1 MSAVTAPHSAETR
14 VTAPR
19 RTVRSWQLYD
29 WANSAFVTTVVA
41 ALAGPYVTAVAN
53 RAADDD
59 GILLRIGALHLPA
72 DAYFPYVVSA
82 SVLVQVLVLPL
93 LGAVADRTGSSRRLL
108 GLCCSVGAA
117 ATTGLLWASGTRW
130 VLAGVLFGV
139 ANVAFGASIVVYNAM
154 LPRLAAPADQHRV
167 SAGGFA
173 LGYLGGG
180 LLLALDLLLVV
191 GHSAVGLTTASAARW
206 ALASAGI
213 WWGVFGWLAV
223 RGLRGLP
230 EPVQVDRV
238 TGIGQAVGELRQAV
252 RELRALPQTARF
264 LVAFL
269 LYNDAVQAVIGLASV
284 FLTQELFVAKGK
296 SADDATSFLLGLILL
311 IQLVA
316 APGAV
321 LVERL
326 ARRVGAKR
334 AVEGTL
340 VVWIAVVLFAWAVLD
355 TQLQALIMGV
365 VIAVVLGGSQA
376 LSRSLF
382 ASMLPSGREAS
393 FFGFYELSERGTAW
407 IATATFATVLAVTG
421 SYRQAILSLVVLFAV
436 GLVLLVRTDTD
447 RAAADAQAAQA
458 LSTAQDNSSAK

>member
-1 MSAVTAPHSAETR
+1 MGAVLVPSSSATT

-19 RTVRSWQLYD
+19 RVVRSWQLYD

-41 ALAGPYVTAVAN
+41 ALAGPYITAVAD

-59 GILLRIGALHLPA
+59 GILLRVGAVHLPSNA
-72 DAYFPYVVSA
+72 LFPYVVSA
-82 SVLVQVLVLPL
+82 SVLLQVLVLPL
-93 LGAVADRTGSSRRLL
+93 LGAVADRTGQSRRLL
-108 GLCCSVGAA
+108 GLCCAIGAA

-130 VLAGVLFGV
+130 VLAGVLFAV
-139 ANVAFGASIVVYNAM
+139 ANLAFGASIVAYNAM

-167 SAGGFA
+167 STGGFA

-180 LLLALDLLLVV
+180 LLLALDLALVV
-191 GHSAVGLTTASAARW
+191 GHSAVGLTTAAAARW
-206 ALASAGI
+206 ALASAGL
-213 WWGVFGWLAV
+213 WWGAFGWLSV

-230 EPVQVDRV
+230 EPPRLDRV
-238 TGIGQAVGELRQAV
+238 RGLGQAVGELRRAV

-264 LVAFL
+264 LIAFL

-284 FLTQELFVAKGK
+284 FLTQELYVAKGRP
-296 SADDATSFLLGLILL
+296 ADDASGFLLALILL

-316 APGAV
+316 APGAM

-326 ARRVGAKR
+326 ARRIGVKR
-334 AVEGTL
+334 AIEATL
-340 VVWIAVVLFAWAVLD
+340 VIWIGVVLFAWSVLD
-355 TQLQALIMGV
+355 TQAQAIAMGV

-382 ASMLPSGREAS
+382 ASMLPAGREAS

-421 SYRQAILSLVVLFAV
+421 SYRQAILSLVVLFVA
-436 GLVLLVRTDTD
+436 GLALLMRTDTD
-447 RAAADAQAAQA
+447 RAAVEARAQA
-458 LSTAQDNSSAK
+458 SSAAR